1 MRFRFLALA
10 LLCSIALSTGA
21 TPSPQTQPQTSPQSS
36 PAALASTA
44 NADSTPPQTKK
55 FTGYSL
61 SPELYKKAKR
71 LAAIRFSFHTF
82 SFVFSLFALWLTLRL
97 KWSAKFRDWAER
109 ATQRQFLRGLIYA
122 PLFIATLTLLQLP
135 LDLFNES
142 LLKRYGISVQPW
154 AAWAG
159 DWGKSLLLSIVI
171 GSMLILILFAV
182 IRRSPRRWWLY
193 FWIISIPISL
203 AIFFVEPLV
212 IDPMF
217 SKFEPLSAKAPA
229 LIPQLERL
237 TVRGGMPIPPDRM
250 FWMLASDKTIFTN
263 AYVTGFGATKRVVI
277 WDTSIDK
284 ETTDGILLMFGHE
297 MGHYVLFHIPKE
309 MAIYLS
315 LLLVLIYLG
324 YRLAHWMLARW
335 GKPWKIGSLGDWASL
350 PLLFFI
356 LTALTFLATPVFN
369 AISRHFE
376 HEADRYGV
384 EVIHGIV
391 PSAQQ
396 AAARGFERS
405 GELDLADPNPS
416 AFMKFWMFDHPT
428 RPERV
433 HFVAT
438 YDPWAKGES
447 PRYVH

>member
-297 MGHYVLFHIPKE
+297 MGHYALNHVPQELLFSSLLVF
-309 MAIYLS
+309 ALLYLTYRS
-315 LLLVLIYLG
+315 IGPLLARGATKWGVRGLDDWAALPAFLLLV
-324 YRLAHWMLARW
+324 A
-335 GKPWKIGSLGDWASL
+335 
-350 PLLFFI
+350 FFGFF
-356 LTALTFLATPVFN
+356 AVVLATNVSRYYENQADVYSLEVTHGLVPDPGQACAASYQMYGEQVF
-369 AISRHFE
+369 
-376 HEADRYGV
+376 V
-384 EVIHGIV
+384 E
-391 PSAQQ
+391 P
-396 AAARGFERS
+396 
-405 GELDLADPNPS
+405 DPNPVNV
-416 AFMKFWMFDHPT
+416 FLFYDHP
-428 RPERV
+428 PVAERV
-433 HFVAT
+433 HLCLT
-438 YDPWAKGES
+438 YDPWSQGRS
-447 PRYVH
+447 PQFVK

>member
-1 MRFRFLALA
+1 MRFRFLALS
-10 LLCSIALSTGA
+10 LLCLIAFSARAGQ
-21 TPSPQTQPQTSPQSS
+21 SPQTQPQTYPQSS
-36 PAALASTA
+36 PAAPASTA
-44 NADSTPPQTKK
+44 NADSTPPHTKK

-71 LAAIRFSFHTF
+71 LAAIRFSFRIF

-122 PLFIATLTLLQLP
+122 PLFIVTLTLLQLP

-159 DWGKSLLLSIVI
+159 DWGKSLLLGIVI

-203 AIFFVEPLV
+203 AIFFLQPLV

-229 LIPQLERL
+229 LIPQLESL
-237 TVRGGMPIPPDRM
+237 TVRGGMPIPPERM

-277 WDTSIDK
+277 WDTSIEK

-297 MGHYVLFHIPKE
+297 MGHYVLNHVPQELLFS
-309 MAIYLS
+309 S
-315 LLLVLIYLG
+315 LLVFAVLYLT
-324 YRLAHWMLARW
+324 YRSINRLLARSAAKW
-335 GKPWKIGSLGDWASL
+335 RIRGLDDWAALPALLLPVAFFGFFATVLAMNVSRYYENQADVYSL
-350 PLLFFI
+350 EVTHGLVPDPGQ
-356 LTALTFLATPVFN
+356 ACAASYQMYGEQVF
-369 AISRHFE
+369 
-376 HEADRYGV
+376 V
-384 EVIHGIV
+384 E
-391 PSAQQ
+391 P
-396 AAARGFERS
+396 
-405 GELDLADPNPS
+405 DPNPVNV
-416 AFMKFWMFDHPT
+416 FLFYDHP
-428 RPERV
+428 PVAERV
-433 HFVAT
+433 HLCLT
-438 YDPWAKGES
+438 YDPWSQGRS
-447 PRYVH
+447 PQFVK